1 MRFTR
6 LAIENLGP
14 YAGRHE
20 IALDVRSESPVVLVH
35 GENMRGKTSL
45 FNAVKWVLY
54 GETSGRRGRQ
64 VPTTSLL
71 SYDAADAVDFHIAVE
86 LDFEHDETD
95 YRLERQVQAATR
107 PMTDRDFTESVRLR
121 RAGHLVP
128 TEDIDRIIR
137 DILHPDISRFFFF
150 DGEMLN
156 QYEILLGEPGRDS
169 ELVRQSIEQ
178 ILGLPALQLLVG
190 DLADATRDIERRLL
204 RSAELVRRNESV
216 VASAR
221 QASEELEANEQDLGS
236 LDEVHKE
243 LIAERDQLAD
253 ALEQFAEIQADL
265 REIDR
270 IEANLT
276 SHRAMRDEARDACRV
291 LIQEAWWMPVSAIA
305 RERSDTL
312 LAEAQ
317 EVGDRIGH
325 EATLRVELENAR
337 LASSSAHCEA
347 CGQTL
352 TAELRAQREDRANE
366 IEEEIAGL
374 SQNPAALGDIFAARR
389 DVEQFADRGPTER
402 LAESE
407 RLYRRLGLEIRRQEQ
422 EAEAI
427 RERLK
432 THDRNEIAAL
442 ELQYEQ
448 CVRQIVNIE
457 GKINDATAK
466 SVELRARL
474 SRLQQQIAE
483 SPGADPRI
491 VAESALYTALH
502 GLFTKAVNTF
512 RQELR
517 RQVQD
522 EATEVFRSITTEP
535 GYSGLRIN
543 DTYGLTIL
551 DDHNREI
558 RERSAGAEQ
567 VVALS
572 LIGGLNRSAT
582 RTAPVVM
589 DTPFGRLDVRHRENI
604 LRFVPTL
611 AGQVVLLVQSGEL
624 DRERDLEHLAGVVGR
639 EYTIV
644 RDGPTRSHLEQLS

>member
-1 MRFTR
+1 MKFTR

-20 IALDVRSESPVVLVH
+20 LALDVRAESPVVLIH

-45 FNAVKWVLY
+45 FNAIKWVLY

-64 VPTTSLL
+64 VPTASLL
-71 SYDAADAVDFHIAVE
+71 SYDAADAGDFHIAVE
-86 LDFEHDETD
+86 LDFEHEEAE

-107 PMTDRDFTESVRLR
+107 PLSDRDFTDSVRLR
-121 RAGHLVP
+121 RSGHLVP
-128 TEDIDRIIR
+128 SEDVAQIIG

-190 DLADATRDIERRLL
+190 DLADAKKDIERRLL

-216 VASAR
+216 VVSAR
-221 QASEELEANEQDLGS
+221 QVSEELEANEHDLMS
-236 LDEVHKE
+236 LDELHKS
-243 LIAERDQLAD
+243 LVAERDHLAD

-270 IEANLT
+270 IESNLT
-276 SHRAMRDEARDACRV
+276 SHRAMRDEARDACRL
-291 LIQEAWWMPVSAIA
+291 LIQEAWWMPVSALA
-305 RERSDTL
+305 RGRAETL
-312 LAEAQ
+312 LAQAQ
-317 EVGDRIGH
+317 EVGGRIGQ
-325 EATLRVELENAR
+325 EAALRVELQNAR
-337 LASSSAHCEA
+337 HASSTAHCEA
-347 CGQTL
+347 CGQPL
-352 TAELRAQREDRANE
+352 TEALRAQRDSRANE
-366 IEEEIAGL
+366 IEEELSGL
-374 SQNPAALGDIFAARR
+374 SSDTAALGDIFAARR

-402 LAESE
+402 LAEGE
-407 RLYRRLGLEIRRQEQ
+407 RQYRRLGLEIRRQEQ

-432 THDRNEIAAL
+432 AHDRNEIAAL

-448 CVRQIVNIE
+448 CVRQIVDIE
-457 GKINDATAK
+457 GKIAEATAK

-522 EATEVFRSITTEP
+522 EATAVFRSITTEP
-535 GYSGLRIN
+535 EYSGLRIN
-543 DTYGLTIL
+543 DTYGLTIV
-551 DDHNREI
+551 DDRNREI

-589 DTPFGRLDVRHRENI
+589 DTPFGRLDVGHRENI

-624 DRERDLEHLAGVVGR
+624 DRERDLGHLAGVVGR